1 MIDTLVRSHVYK
13 IDAQHWI
20 VDALE
25 EEKELF
31 LNEIYSRRSTTPS

>member
-1 MIDTLVRSHVYK
+1 MIDTLIRSHAYK

-31 LNEIYSRRSTTPS
+31 LDEIYSGR